1 MSKNFVIKTF
11 GCQMN
16 EYDSNRIADLL
27 STIDYKRIEEVEKA
41 DCFIFNTCHIREK
54 ATQKVYSDIGKIKKI
69 LRDKQSKPLFVLA
82 GCVAQAESSM
92 VFEKSDFVDI
102 VVGPQAYHKLPEL
115 IKNYQSNKT
124 KSFNTNLDV
133 SDKFDS
139 LENYKNISSKVSSFI
154 TIQEGCDKFCKFCVV
169 PYTRGPEF
177 SRCPDQIYNEVQG
190 LVDGGTREI
199 ILLGQ
204 NVSGYKNKDTNLSR
218 LIDKVASIKKLERI
232 RFTTSHPNDFN
243 EDLINAFKY
252 QDKLMPQLHL
262 PVQSGSNR
270 ILESMNRKHTREF
283 YLKLIDKF
291 RDIKKDIEFSSDF
304 IVGYPGE
311 TEKDFED
318 TLDLVDKVKFSN
330 SYSFVYSQRPGTPAV
345 DFDQI
350 PKEVSANRLE
360 KLQNKLFDLQRK
372 FNDSKVNSKTKV
384 LVENITKQGNQF
396 FGRNE
401 YMQPVFIEGN
411 KCTPGQIEIIEVK
424 SSNRHNLWGT
434 VDSN

>member
-1 MSKNFVIKTF
+1 
-11 GCQMN
+11 MN

-27 STIDYKRIEEVEKA
+27 SKIDYKRIEEVEKA

-69 LRDKQSKPLFVLA
+69 LRDKKSKPLFILA

-102 VVGPQAYHKLPEL
+102 VVGPQAYHKLPQL
-115 IKNYQSNKT
+115 IQNYQNNKT
-124 KSFNTNLDV
+124 KIFNTNLDV

-177 SRCPDQIYNEVQG
+177 SRCSEQIYNEVQG
-190 LVDGGTREI
+190 LVDSGTREI

-204 NVSGYKNKDTNLSR
+204 NVSGYKNKDTNLSM

-232 RFTTSHPNDFN
+232 RFTTSHPNDFDEN
-243 EDLINAFKY
+243 LINAFKY

-262 PVQSGSNR
+262 PVQSGSNK

-291 RDIKKDIEFSSDF
+291 RNINKDIEFSSDF

-318 TLDLVDKVKFSN
+318 TLDLVDRVRFSN

-350 PKEVSANRLE
+350 SKEVSANRLE
-360 KLQNKLFDLQRK
+360 ILQNKLFDLQRK

-411 KCTPGQIEIIEVK
+411 KCTPGQIEIIKVK

-434 VDSN
+434 VDNN

>member
-1 MSKNFVIKTF
+1 
-11 GCQMN
+11 MN

-177 SRCPDQIYNEVQG
+177 SRCPDQIYNEVQD

-232 RFTTSHPNDFN
+232 RFTTSHPNDFD

-262 PVQSGSNR
+262 PVQSGSNK

-360 KLQNKLFDLQRK
+360 ILQNKLFDLQRK

-384 LVENITKQGNQF
+384 LVENITKKGNQF

-434 VDSN
+434 IDSN

>member
-1 MSKNFVIKTF
+1 
-11 GCQMN
+11 MN

-27 STIDYKRIEEVEKA
+27 SKIDYKRIEDVEKA

-69 LRDKQSKPLFVLA
+69 LRDKQSKPLFILA

-115 IKNYQSNKT
+115 IKNYQNNKT

-177 SRCPDQIYNEVQG
+177 SRCPEQIHNEVQG
-190 LVDGGTREI
+190 LVDSGTREI

-204 NVSGYKNKDTNLSR
+204 NVSGYKNKDTNLSM

-232 RFTTSHPNDFN
+232 RFTTSHPNDFD

-262 PVQSGSNR
+262 PVQSGSNK
-270 ILESMNRKHTREF
+270 ILESMNRKHTRGF

-291 RDIKKDIEFSSDF
+291 RNIKKDIEFSSDF

-360 KLQNKLFDLQRK
+360 ILQNKLFDLQRK

-384 LVENITKQGNQF
+384 LVENITKKGNQF

>member
-1 MSKNFVIKTF
+1 
-11 GCQMN
+11 MN
-16 EYDSNRIADLL
+16 EYDSNRIADLM
-27 STIDYKRIEEVEKA
+27 STIDYKKIEEIEKA

-69 LRDKQSKPLFVLA
+69 LRDKLSKPLFVLA

-115 IKNYQSNKT
+115 INNFNKNKNKNY
-124 KSFNTNLDV
+124 NTDLDV
-133 SDKFDS
+133 ADKFDS
-139 LENYKNISSKVSSFI
+139 LENYKNTSSKVSSFI

-177 SRCPDQIYNEVQG
+177 SRSPDQIYNEVFS
-190 LVDGGTREI
+190 LVEKGTKEI
-199 ILLGQ
+199 TFLGQ
-204 NVSGYKNKDTNLSR
+204 NVSGYQHENTNLSK
-218 LIDKVASIKKLERI
+218 LIDKVASINDLERI

-243 EDLINAFKY
+243 KDLIDAFKF
-252 QDKLMPQLHL
+252 QEKLMPQLHL
-262 PVQSGSNR
+262 PVQSGSNK

-283 YLKLIDKF
+283 YLDLIEKF
-291 RDIKKDIEFSSDF
+291 RSIKKDMEFSSDF

-318 TLDLVDKVKFSN
+318 TLDLIDQVKFSN

-345 DFDQI
+345 DYTQI
-350 PKEVSANRLE
+350 PKEIADNRLE
-360 KLQNKLFDLQRK
+360 ILQKKLFDLQRN
-372 FNDSKVNSKTKV
+372 FNESKLHLKTKV

-401 YMQPVFIEGN
+401 YMQPVFIEGTE
-411 KCTPGQIEIIEVK
+411 CTPGTIENVEIT
-424 SSNRHNLWGT
+424 SCNRNNLWG
-434 VDSN
+434 VLSNN

>member
-1 MSKNFVIKTF
+1 
-11 GCQMN
+11 MN

-69 LRDKQSKPLFVLA
+69 LRDRQSKPLFVLA

-124 KSFNTNLDV
+124 KNFNTNLDV

-139 LENYKNISSKVSSFI
+139 LEGYKNISSKVSSFI

-204 NVSGYKNKDTNLSR
+204 NVSGYKNKDINLSR

-232 RFTTSHPNDFN
+232 RFTTSHPNDFD

-262 PVQSGSNR
+262 PVQSGSNK

-291 RDIKKDIEFSSDF
+291 RNIKKDIEFSSDF
-304 IVGYPGE
+304 IVGYPSE
-311 TEKDFED
+311 TDKDFED

-360 KLQNKLFDLQRK
+360 TLQNKLFDLQKK
-372 FNDSKVNSKTKV
+372 FNDSKVNSKTRV
-384 LVENITKQGNQF
+384 LVENITKKGNQF

-411 KCTPGQIEIIEVK
+411 KCTPGQIEIIKVK

>member
-1 MSKNFVIKTF
+1 
-11 GCQMN
+11 MN

-69 LRDKQSKPLFVLA
+69 LRGKQSKPLFVLA

-204 NVSGYKNKDTNLSR
+204 NVSSYKNKDTNLSR
-218 LIDKVASIKKLERI
+218 LIEKVSCIKKLERI
-232 RFTTSHPNDFN
+232 RFTTSHPNDFD

-262 PVQSGSNR
+262 PVQSGSNK

-350 PKEVSANRLE
+350 PKEVSANRLQI
-360 KLQNKLFDLQRK
+360 LQNKLFDLQRK

-384 LVENITKQGNQF
+384 LVENITKKGNQF

>member
-1 MSKNFVIKTF
+1 
-11 GCQMN
+11 MN

-204 NVSGYKNKDTNLSR
+204 NVSSYKNKDTNLSR
-218 LIDKVASIKKLERI
+218 LIEKVSCIKKLERI
-232 RFTTSHPNDFN
+232 RFTTSHPNDFD
-243 EDLINAFKY
+243 EDLIIAFKY

-262 PVQSGSNR
+262 PVQSGSNK

-350 PKEVSANRLE
+350 PKEVSANRLQI
-360 KLQNKLFDLQRK
+360 LQNKLFDLQRK

-384 LVENITKQGNQF
+384 LVENITKKGNQF